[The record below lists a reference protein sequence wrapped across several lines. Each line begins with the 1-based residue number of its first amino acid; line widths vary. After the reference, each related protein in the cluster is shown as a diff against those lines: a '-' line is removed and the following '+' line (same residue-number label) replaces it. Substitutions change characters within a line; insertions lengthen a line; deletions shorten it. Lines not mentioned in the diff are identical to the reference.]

1 MSANETMGL
10 TAVEAANECR
20 VSANTFMTW
29 VHQGR
34 VPYIRIGR
42 KYLFNRELLNDFLK
56 GNTSGATTIK

>member
-10 TAVEAANECR
+10 TVVEAANECR

-29 VHQGR
+29 VHAGK

-42 KYLFNRELLNDFLK
+42 KYLFNRQLLNEFLK
-56 GNTSGATTIK
+56 GNTSEATTIK